1 MARQSDAMQ
10 SRTPQSVRAR
20 NGSLARS
27 LCRAL
32 PRAVDVPPHLV
43 LELPVG
49 HVSVVVEVLRVAKVV
64 CARALRVIVPD
75 VGELDPAVALRSNP
89 HLSRRE
95 PLVALQSTAEAMRHC
110 GVAGA
115 ERRRRASDSSRWCSL
130 NWLWW
135 LSKTYLHLF
144 RFQPDSHQLPVLHLT
159 TGQDGSPRDGGRGPR
174 PLHARPRS

>member
-1 MARQSDAMQ
+1 MQ

-135 LSKTYLHLF
+135 LSKTY
-144 RFQPDSHQLPVLHLT
+144 FQPFSISARFPPTARTPPDN

-174 PLHARPRS
+174 PLHARHRS